1 MFKAYKYR
9 LYPNAKQRELLE
21 KHFGCVRFIYN
32 KGLELKSEAWHRDK
46 TKLTRYDLQREIVK
60 LKKSSAV
67 WLREV
72 NAQALQFALF
82 NLDTAFTRFF
92 RKKSGFPRMKS
103 RRNAQAFSCPQQ
115 NRVDFSRG
123 LFHTVK
129 FKEGIK
135 AKFSREFAGKIKTC
149 TVSKTASG
157 KYFVSI
163 LVEESK
169 ATPEPIPAKLDSCVG
184 IDLGIK
190 DFAVF
195 SDGSRVENPKFLH
208 RKLKKLRRASR
219 AHSRKVKGGKNRAKS
234 RVKLARIHENVANAR
249 RDFHHKLAKSVAE
262 NQGYGCV
269 AMESLAIQEMQK
281 KTRGKLPR
289 YIADAGWY
297 QFKTILKYK
306 LEDRGKTLI
315 EIERFAPSSKT
326 CSCGCV
332 NAELKLAERVW
343 TCKSCAV
350 THDRDL
356 LAAQNIRKF
365 AFLGRGAPDF
375 KSAEKSVGISAKQ
388 KGAV

>member
-32 KGLELKSEAWHRDK
+32 KGLELKSEAWHRDQ

-60 LKKSSAV
+60 LKKGSAV
-67 WLREV
+67 WLCEV

-92 RKKSGFPRMKS
+92 RKQSGFPRMKS
-103 RRNAQAFSCPQQ
+103 RRSAQAFSCPQQ

-123 LFHTVK
+123 LFHTTK

-135 AKFSREFAGKIKTC
+135 ARFPREFTGKIKTC
-149 TVSKTASG
+149 TVSKTASS

-163 LVEESK
+163 LVEENK
-169 ATPEPIPAKLDSCVG
+169 ATPKQIPAEFASCVG

-190 DFAVF
+190 DFAVL
-195 SDGSRVENPKFLH
+195 SDGNRIENPKFLQ
-208 RKLKKLRRASR
+208 KKIKKLQRASR
-219 AHSRKVKGGKNRAKS
+219 AHSRKTKGGKNRAKS
-234 RVKLARIHENVANAR
+234 RVKLARIHESVANSR
-249 RDFHHKLAKSVAE
+249 RDFHHKLAKTVAE
-262 NQGYGCV
+262 NQSYNSV

-281 KTRGKLPR
+281 KSRGKLPR

-297 QFKTILKYK
+297 QFKAILKYK

-315 EIERFAPSSKT
+315 EIDRFAPSSKT

-332 NAELKLAERVW
+332 NTELKLAERVW

-365 AFLGRGAPDF
+365 AFLGRGAPEF
-375 KSAEKSVGISAKQ
+375 KSVEKSVRISVKQ
-388 KGAV
+388 KGMI